1 MRKKIPLYH
10 DLSDDCVPLIILSKK
25 PRGSLIIYCII
36 SYYLLYYV
44 FFYIARLHVAETDVQ
59 YSEAGTQ
66 IHALALDL
74 HKFKQFSWYM
84 SSTVNITYNTK
95 ARIFGEQ
102 KAEKYFPTCPII
114 VYCTHRYIVFRR
126 ISKQH
131 IFRFQNIYNVG
142 GNITHL
148 TENIPCLPFWNWIA
162 LLIIGKPILILTMTV
177 VSWIANTKAQI

>member
-1 MRKKIPLYH
+1 MFSTLPGSTWRRRMSNTQKLGLKSMLLLLISITS
-10 DLSDDCVPLIILSKK
+10 LSSFFFGIWLVP
-25 PRGSLIIYCII
+25 PT
-36 SYYLLYYV
+36 
-44 FFYIARLHVAETDVQ
+44 LHV
-59 YSEAGTQ
+59 TQ
-66 IHALALDL
+66 KHAYLENKKVEM
-74 HKFKQFSWYM
+74 HFQ
-84 SSTVNITYNTK
+84 
-95 ARIFGEQ
+95 
-102 KAEKYFPTCPII
+102 TCPII